1 MMAEKARG
9 QDNAGIIKAYFVL
22 SGEPKY
28 REICVGLNNCVA
40 VGACVDVPKALSVLG
55 IDDPDLVELVM
66 KAMCGVVE

>member
-1 MMAEKARG
+1 M
-9 QDNAGIIKAYFVL
+9 

-55 IDDPDLVELVM
+55 IDDPDLVKLVM

>member
-1 MMAEKARG
+1 MAEKARG
-9 QDNAGIIKAYFVL
+9 QDNAGIIKACLAL

-55 IDDPDLVELVM
+55 IDDPDLVEFVVR
-66 KAMCGVVE
+66 AVCRVVEQ